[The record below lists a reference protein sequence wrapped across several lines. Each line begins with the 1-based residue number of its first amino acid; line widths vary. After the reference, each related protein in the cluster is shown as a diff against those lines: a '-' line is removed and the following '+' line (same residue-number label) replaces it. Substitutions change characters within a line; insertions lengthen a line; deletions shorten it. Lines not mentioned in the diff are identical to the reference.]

1 MSSPVP
7 WTPSRTRTDIVF
19 GIVAEFPL
27 GKYVGHF
34 DERVEPYPGPAR
46 LHAALLCAAAQ
57 GPSAV
62 EENGTL
68 APDPADVDALRW
80 LEEHPP
86 TGVAIPR
93 TAQRRQQRI
102 AYRDM
107 GLLQVKMK
115 GTKKATKDAVR
126 GTALQGVV
134 GWSWD
139 QDPPDDLRDRIA
151 ALCRD
156 VPYLGSSE
164 SPVRLRVADVEP
176 THRVD
181 PSATLFDVGGI
192 TLELPAPGRF
202 AALTSSHAAH
212 QGKVP
217 TRARDRATVDESDIV
232 PQRNDEAVLSARFCP
247 IGRQAVPPRVPWDRV
262 VVIEVRDQPDGH
274 SAADSRHVPPPSPIP
289 SEDRV
294 AWCVAL
300 HRAVISV
307 VGLGT
312 SPTITG
318 KWTGTPA
325 SNHVA
330 IHLAEV
336 TPAMGYGFATTL
348 VFVVMIPHDADDD
361 AVAQLVIALEHIT
374 VLRRR
379 GSARRLSLSIASP
392 MLPADDFW
400 RPPDVGL
407 TRAWTTVPAAVP
419 DTRPIRS
426 GGWSWSDTVALSV
439 AMTWKDF
446 LTPDVDGPRRSGVRR
461 GDLRYVRL
469 AEAVQDAGVE
479 VLQATPITRGDPTK
493 FVHRIAE
500 GSLLR
505 PYVATLL
512 LGRLASDTTVSAV
525 GQSRHLGAG
534 LLVPLDL
541 PDAVLDSW
549 RLA

>member
-1 MSSPVP
+1 M
-7 WTPSRTRTDIVF
+7 F

-62 EENGTL
+62 EENGSL
-68 APDPADVDALRW
+68 APDPGDVDALRW

-93 TAQRRQQRI
+93 TTRRRQQRI
-102 AYRDM
+102 AYRDI

-115 GTKKATKDAVR
+115 GTKTATKDAVR
-126 GTALQGVV
+126 GTALQGAV

-181 PSATLFDVGGI
+181 PSASLFDAGGI
-192 TLELPAPGRF
+192 TLELPASGRF
-202 AALTSSHAAH
+202 AALTATHAA
-212 QGKVP
+212 QRGKVP
-217 TRARDRATVDESDIV
+217 TKARDRATGDESDIV
-232 PQRNDEAVLSARFCP
+232 PQRSREAVVSARFRP
-247 IGRQAVPPRVPWDRV
+247 IGEQAARPQVPWDRV
-262 VVIEVRDQPDGH
+262 VVMEIRNTPDGDR
-274 SAADSRHVPPPSPIP
+274 AAQDSHGPAPSRIL

-307 VGLGT
+307 VGLGA

-318 KWTGTPA
+318 KWTGNPA

-330 IHLAEV
+330 IHLAEA
-336 TPAMGYGFATTL
+336 TPAMGYGFATSL

-361 AVAQLVIALEHIT
+361 AVAQLVTALERIT

-379 GSARRLSLSIASP
+379 GSTGQLSLSIASP

-400 RPPDVGL
+400 RPPDAGL
-407 TRAWTTVPAAVP
+407 KRAWTTVPAAVP

-426 GGWSWSDTVALSV
+426 GGWSWSDTVSLSV
-439 AMTWKDF
+439 AMAWKDF

-479 VLQATPITRGDPTK
+479 VLQATPITRGDPTNY
-493 FVHRIAE
+493 VHRIAE
-500 GSLLR
+500 GSVLR
-505 PYVATLL
+505 PYTATLL
-512 LGRLASDTTVSAV
+512 LGGLASDTTVSAI

-541 PDAVLDSW
+541 PDAVLDAW
-549 RLA
+549 RLT